1 MGQKINP
8 TGFRVG
14 VTQKW
19 KSNWF
24 NEKLAGEY
32 LEEDQ
37 KIRGWIAKRYKGAG
51 IADVIVERPTEDR
64 VSVVIRTARPGIIIG
79 KGGQEIDNFQKDLES
94 KVGRG
99 VKVSIKEVEA
109 PDLEATLV
117 ADEIA
122 YRLENRFPVQR
133 AVKEVSQRVMERG
146 AKGIKIRCSGRLG
159 GAEIA
164 RSIEVKSGR
173 VPLQTIRA
181 DIDYG
186 FTEAW
191 TKTGHIGVKVWIFRG
206 EIFPTMKASGL
217 DMRGDERGSSSVS

>member
-1 MGQKINP
+1 M
-8 TGFRVG
+8 
-14 VTQKW
+14 
-19 KSNWF
+19 
-24 NEKLAGEY
+24 
-32 LEEDQ
+32 
-37 KIRGWIAKRYKGAG
+37 
-51 IADVIVERPTEDR
+51 
-64 VSVVIRTARPGIIIG
+64 IRTARPGIIIG
-79 KGGQEIDNFQKDLES
+79 KGGQEIDEFQRDLES
-94 KVGRG
+94 KTGRS

-109 PDLEATLV
+109 PDLEASLV

-181 DIDYG
+181 DIYYG
-186 FTEAW
+186 FREAW

-206 EIFPTMKASGL
+206 EIFPTMKAAGSET
-217 DMRGDERGSSSVS
+217 RGEDRGSSSVS

>member
-1 MGQKINP
+1 MGQKIHP
-8 TGFRVG
+8 LGFRIG
-14 VTQKW
+14 ITQKW

-24 NEKLAGEY
+24 NDKKAPEY
-32 LEEDQ
+32 IVEDQ
-37 KIRGWIAKRYKGAG
+37 KIRKIIRERYRGAG
-51 IADVIVERPTEDR
+51 IAEVNIERPAEDR
-64 VSVVIRTARPGIIIG
+64 VSIVIRTARPGIIIG
-79 KGGQEIDNFQKDLES
+79 KGGQEIDAFQRDLEALT
-94 KVGRG
+94 GRS
-99 VKVSIKEVEA
+99 VKISIKEVEA

-133 AVKEVSQRVMERG
+133 AIKEVSSRVMDRG
-146 AKGIKIRCSGRLG
+146 AKGIKIRVSGRLG

-164 RSIEVKSGR
+164 RSAEIKHGR

-191 TKTGHIGVKVWIFRG
+191 TKYGNIGIKVWIFRG
-206 EIFPTMKASGL
+206 EHMPLAFQAAVKRGEAVGASAA
-217 DMRGDERGSSSVS
+217 

>member
-8 TGFRVG
+8 LGFRLG
-14 VTQKW
+14 ITQKW

-24 NEKLAGEY
+24 NEKLAQDY
-32 LEEDQ
+32 LVEDH
-37 KIRGWIAKRYKGAG
+37 KIRGWIRDRYRGAG
-51 IADVIVERPTEDR
+51 IADVIIERPAEDR

-79 KGGQEIDNFQKDLES
+79 KGGQEIDEFQRVLEART
-94 KVGRG
+94 GRS
-99 VKVSIKEVEA
+99 VKISIKEVDA

-117 ADEIA
+117 AEEIA

-133 AVKEVSQRVMERG
+133 AIKEVTQRVMERG

-164 RSIEVKSGR
+164 RSIEVKLGR

-186 FTEAW
+186 FREAW
-191 TKTGHIGVKVWIFRG
+191 TKTGHIGIKVWIFRG
-206 EIFPTMKASGL
+206 EHMPMRANPTTPEK
-217 DMRGDERGSSSVS
+217 RG

>member
-24 NEKLAGEY
+24 NEKLAQEY
-32 LEEDQ
+32 LEEDYR
-37 KIRGWIAKRYKGAG
+37 IRGWIAERYRGAG

-64 VSVVIRTARPGIIIG
+64 VSVIIRTARPGIIIG
-79 KGGQEIDNFQKDLES
+79 KGGQEIDQFQKVLES
-94 KVGRG
+94 R
-99 VKVSIKEVEA
+99 VKRTVKISIKEVEA
-109 PDLEATLV
+109 PDLEAVLV
-117 ADEIA
+117 AEEIA
-122 YRLENRFPVQR
+122 YRIENRFPVNR
-133 AVKEVSQRVMERG
+133 AMKEVIQRVMERG
-146 AKGIKIRCSGRLG
+146 GKGIKIRCSGRLG

-164 RSIEVKSGR
+164 RAIELKSGR

-191 TKTGHIGVKVWIFRG
+191 TKTGHIGIKVWIFRG
-206 EIFPTMKASGL
+206 EILPTMKANPQEQ
-217 DMRGDERGSSSVS
+217 RGGEHGASVS